1 MGSSSKSNGQ
11 EKCQE
16 GMSESRLL
24 AVLDTKM
31 PEMNSI
37 CMAELDQIIIIFNYF
52 EKDWFVDV
60 CWRKRF

>member
-1 MGSSSKSNGQ
+1 MGSSSKPNGQ

-31 PEMNSI
+31 PEMDSI

-60 CWRKRF
+60 CLRKRF